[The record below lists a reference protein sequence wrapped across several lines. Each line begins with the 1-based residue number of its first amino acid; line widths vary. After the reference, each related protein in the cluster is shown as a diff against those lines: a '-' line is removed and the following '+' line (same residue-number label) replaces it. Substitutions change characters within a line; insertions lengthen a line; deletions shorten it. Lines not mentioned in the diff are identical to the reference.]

1 MNVER
6 QKQAFIRAGV
16 YHALEICWEP
26 SCYAT
31 EQTSLS
37 SGDCWWAPREWF
49 KRVSPLAAAI
59 ADKDAIVIL
68 GYRRADE
75 YPDYGDGARDCGCWD
90 WVREGTEK
98 APWKGFFVTDADFE
112 TYNCS
117 GMASADPQAHR
128 WSSAKLL
135 FDYTPYATRSDW
147 IHWLADARWMWQN
160 HERKCAGLKQSL
172 SRTNWYANSSDIWKH
187 FKAEEWSRH
196 PRLAEDLGFANWI
209 GGGSATEQLATEEPL
224 AVFRRSDW
232 ARNGITAKLTE
243 MPLTRREKHYAKVHA
258 MAQCW
263 PVPPSEMLWVGGTY
277 ARHPRYFP
285 EHQKEHAWVYGRLRP
300 LGIQPDAF
308 LSKLHQAGVNRF
320 APIELWRKIWDEDA
334 MFRHFPGTL
343 SDTVRAGKL
352 WTYMETHKLHESLW
366 YGHELRNKHRHHT
379 SILDHPLQDVW
390 DKESKQFIPQPRP
403 LHLLTALCH
412 EQVVGASASCG
423 FLDAEGTATEHN
435 TATAHM
441 QHECTDDEI
450 SGASDYGT
458 LA

>member
-1 MNVER
+1 M
-6 QKQAFIRAGV
+6 
-16 YHALEICWEP
+16 
-26 SCYAT
+26 S
-31 EQTSLS
+31 
-37 SGDCWWAPREWF
+37 
-49 KRVSPLAAAI
+49 
-59 ADKDAIVIL
+59 
-68 GYRRADE
+68 
-75 YPDYGDGARDCGCWD
+75 
-90 WVREGTEK
+90 
-98 APWKGFFVTDADFE
+98 
-112 TYNCS
+112 
-117 GMASADPQAHR
+117 
-128 WSSAKLL
+128 
-135 FDYTPYATRSDW
+135 
-147 IHWLADARWMWQN
+147 
-160 HERKCAGLKQSL
+160 
-172 SRTNWYANSSDIWKH
+172 
-187 FKAEEWSRH
+187 
-196 PRLAEDLGFANWI
+196 
-209 GGGSATEQLATEEPL
+209 
-224 AVFRRSDW
+224 
-232 ARNGITAKLTE
+232 
-243 MPLTRREKHYAKVHA
+243 LTRREKHYAKVHA

-320 APIELWRKIWDEDA
+320 APIEMWRNIWDEDA

-441 QHECTDDEI
+441 QHECNDEI